1 MKKISVGEIIRYL
14 YYLDYELGGKK
25 PSRKALRDGIWYHQ
39 RLGFNQ
45 PEIFQKYFE
54 YWSGKNKEWWL
65 VRGAPDR
72 IVDNDGVLYVDEL
85 KTVRKRPKSKA
96 LEVGSTQANIYA
108 WLVGADVYRVFI
120 FDVCSG
126 ELDKYEFEFD
136 RKKLN
141 RDLRKGI
148 KIKKKLEKFRKSLKK

>member
-1 MKKISVGEIIRYL
+1 MRKISVGEIIRYL
-14 YYLDYELGGKK
+14 YYLDQELEGKK
-25 PSRKALRDGIWYHQ
+25 PSEKALRDGKWYHQ

-45 PEIFQKYFE
+45 PEIFQKYYE
-54 YWSGKNKEWWL
+54 YWSKKDSEWWL

-72 IVDNDGVLYVDEL
+72 IVDDNGMLYVDEL
-85 KTVRKRPKSKA
+85 KTVRNRSKSKA

-108 WLVGADVYRVFI
+108 WLVGAEVYRVFI
-120 FDVCSG
+120 YDICTG

-148 KIKKKLEKFRKSLKK
+148 KIKKKLEKFKKSLR

>member
-1 MKKISVGEIIRYL
+1 MRKISVGEIIRYL
-14 YYLDYELGGKK
+14 YYLDQELEGKK
-25 PSRKALRDGIWYHQ
+25 PSEKALRDGKWYHQ

-45 PEIFQKYFE
+45 PEIFQKYYE
-54 YWSGKNKEWWL
+54 YWSKKDSEWWL

-72 IVDNDGVLYVDEL
+72 IVDDNGMLYVDEL
-85 KTVRKRPKSKA
+85 KTVRNRSKSKA

-126 ELDKYEFEFD
+126 ELEKYEFEFD

-148 KIKKKLEKFRKSLKK
+148 RIKKKLEKFKKSLR

>member
-1 MKKISVGEIIRYL
+1 MRKISVGEIIRYL
-14 YYLDYELGGKK
+14 YYLDQELEGKK
-25 PSRKALRDGIWYHQ
+25 PSEKALRDGKWYHQ

-45 PEIFQKYFE
+45 PEIFQKYYE
-54 YWSGKNKEWWL
+54 YWSKKDSEWWL

-72 IVDNDGVLYVDEL
+72 IVDDNGMLYVDEL
-85 KTVRKRPKSKA
+85 KTVRNRSKSKA

-126 ELDKYEFEFD
+126 ELEKYEFEFD

-148 KIKKKLEKFRKSLKK
+148 KIKKKLEKFKKSLR

>member
-1 MKKISVGEIIRYL
+1 MRKISVGEIIRYL
-14 YYLDYELGGKK
+14 YYLDQELEGKK
-25 PSRKALRDGIWYHQ
+25 PSERALRDGRWYHQ

-45 PEIFQKYFE
+45 PEIFQKYYE
-54 YWSGKNKEWWL
+54 YWSKKDSEWWL

-72 IVDNDGVLYVDEL
+72 IVDDNGMLYVDEL
-85 KTVRKRPKSKA
+85 KTVRNRSKSKA

-126 ELDKYEFEFD
+126 ELEKYEFEFD

-148 KIKKKLEKFRKSLKK
+148 RIKKKLEKFKKSLR

>member
-1 MKKISVGEIIRYL
+1 MRKISVGEIIRYL
-14 YYLDYELGGKK
+14 YYLDQELEGKK
-25 PSRKALRDGIWYHQ
+25 PSEKALRDGRWYHQ

-45 PEIFQKYFE
+45 PEIFQKYYE
-54 YWSGKNKEWWL
+54 YWSKKDSEWWL

-72 IVDNDGVLYVDEL
+72 IVDDNGMLYVDEL
-85 KTVRKRPKSKA
+85 KTVRNRSKSKA

-126 ELDKYEFEFD
+126 ELEKYEFEFD

-148 KIKKKLEKFRKSLKK
+148 RIKKKLEKFKKSLR